1 MAIQIIG
8 VNKLMSADL
17 DYRSEDAYEV
27 LCKVAAINVAYNCS
41 IFSPSQRACLNSLAS
56 WSSVHSLIA
65 IRLYTNLVTS
75 FSFLR

>member
-41 IFSPSQRACLNSLAS
+41 IFSPSQRACLNSLLHPGVLFTEFDS
-56 WSSVHSLIA
+56 YQIIH
-65 IRLYTNLVTS
+65 
-75 FSFLR
+75 